1 MIEHLYDTHFHLD
14 LHKNRGDVI
23 REIEESQIYT
33 IAVTNLPDLY
43 RKESGEIASKY
54 IRFALGFHPELL
66 HQYKSQIPLMW
77 EFLPNAKYIGEVG
90 LDFVDK
96 TYRSEQLSFFSELI
110 ERCRYDN
117 NKILSIHSRKA
128 VSEVLSIVGSDFKF
142 KPILHWFTG
151 SVDELTLAVEAGFY
165 FSVNASMMRSKRFL
179 SLLSL
184 IPSDRILLE
193 SDSPFIKYDTSYT
206 ESLVHLQHSVENEK
220 INIVLWDNF
229 KKIL

>member
-96 TYRSEQLSFFSELI
+96 TYRSEQLSFFCELI

-206 ESLVHLQHSVENEK
+206 ESLVNLQHSVENEK

>member
-1 MIEHLYDTHFHLD
+1 
-14 LHKNRGDVI
+14 
-23 REIEESQIYT
+23 
-33 IAVTNLPDLY
+33 
-43 RKESGEIASKY
+43 
-54 IRFALGFHPELL
+54 
-66 HQYKSQIPLMW
+66 MW

-128 VSEVLSIVGSDFKF
+128 VREVLSIVGSDFRF

-165 FSVNASMMRSKRFL
+165 FSVNASMMKSKRFL
-179 SLLSL
+179 SLLPL

-206 ESLVHLQHSVENEK
+206 SLVHLQHSVENEK

-229 KKIL
+229 KKILDSLTWLQYNRTLK